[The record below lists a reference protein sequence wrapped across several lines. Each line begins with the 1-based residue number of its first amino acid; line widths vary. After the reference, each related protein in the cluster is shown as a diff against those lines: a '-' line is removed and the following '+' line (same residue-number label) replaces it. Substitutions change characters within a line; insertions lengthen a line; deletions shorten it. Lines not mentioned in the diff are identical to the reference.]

1 MRSVFTECDHFR
13 NEGTVT
19 SPNYPDEYPANYE
32 NTWLLTVGQ
41 AQTVSL
47 HIEVL
52 QLEGAP
58 IADGSEDA
66 NVEYNHGYSDV
77 PCRYDWIRVRTHI
90 LLIFNSSS
98 ILYVC
103 KFVNLCQIYAKWKQI
118 DLGVN
123 VSLAARYTR

>member
-19 SPNYPDEYPANYE
+19 SPNYPDEYPVNYE

-47 HIEVL
+47 QIEVL

-77 PCRYDWIRVRTHI
+77 PCRYDWIRVCTHI
-90 LLIFNSSS
+90 LLLLNSSS
-98 ILYVC
+98 IL
-103 KFVNLCQIYAKWKQI
+103 
-118 DLGVN
+118 
-123 VSLAARYTR
+123 